1 MAFLSSNIGIDIG
14 SKFTKI
20 VILKKDRYTYHTLP
34 TPDNCINDGRI
45 IDGDRLSSAFKDFF
59 KKNKI
64 MGQLCFSLSCADII
78 IREIYMPRIDEV
90 ELKSAVKFE
99 ASKYIPVLFSDYVV
113 DYKVLGEG
121 DKGLR
126 VLLVACPRAVVEG
139 YVDLSS
145 RIGMKVK
152 AIDIFPN
159 AVIKALNY
167 FKLPIDGPTAFID
180 MGSSRTKVLIADNGS
195 YGFYRELPFGCENVA
210 LLLANKYNMD
220 LKTAEDK
227 IQDGSFN
234 TDHIVGFF
242 DGVIREI
249 DGIFNYY
256 SIHWRNDVSSI
267 YISGGLSN
275 LKGLEG
281 LLGNYFDVKTEVLEG
296 DMKYMLAALGA
307 ALRGDS
313 HKGH

>member
-45 IDGDRLSSAFKDFF
+45 IDGDRLSSAIKDFF
-59 KKNKI
+59 RKNKI
-64 MGQLCFSLSCADII
+64 MGRLCFSLSCADII
-78 IREIYMPRIDEV
+78 IREIYMPRMDEA
-90 ELKSAVKFE
+90 ELKNAVNFE
-99 ASKYIPVLFSDYVV
+99 ASKYIPVLSSEYVV

-121 DKGLR
+121 DRGLK
-126 VLLVACPRAVVEG
+126 VLLVACPRPVVEG

-152 AIDIFPN
+152 AIDVFPN

-167 FKLPIDGPTAFID
+167 FKCPMDGPTAFID
-180 MGSSRTKVLIADNGS
+180 MGSSRTKVLIADNGT

-210 LLLANKYNMD
+210 LLLANRYNMD
-220 LKTAEDK
+220 LKTAEEK
-227 IQDGSFN
+227 IQNSSFS
-234 TDHIVGFF
+234 TKDMEGFF

-249 DGIFNYY
+249 DGVFNYY
-256 SIHWRNDVSSI
+256 SIHWRKDVSSM

-275 LKGLEG
+275 LKGLER
-281 LLGNYFDVKTEVLEG
+281 LLGDYFDVKTEVLEG
-296 DMKYMLAALGA
+296 NMRYMLAALGA